1 MEHLDCIIYI
11 NKTFEEAKALSV
23 NGEVVITGDT
33 YHDKIDHV
41 IEGFFY
47 GLDYVIINGAQY
59 SYSKSEKEIGADD
72 VMFEA
77 CEFYDDEGNGDD

>member
-23 NGEVVITGDT
+23 NGEIVITGDA
-33 YHDKIDHV
+33 YHDKIDNV

-77 CEFYDDEGNGDD
+77 CEFYDEGNGDD

>member
-1 MEHLDCIIYI
+1 MKHLDCIIYT

-23 NGEVVITGDT
+23 NGEIVIIGNA
-33 YHDKIDHV
+33 YHDKIDHI

-47 GLDYVIINGAQY
+47 GLDYVITNGAQY

-72 VMFEA
+72 AMFEA
-77 CEFYDDEGNGDD
+77 CDFYDGYDGD

>member
-1 MEHLDCIIYI
+1 MKHLDCIIYT
-11 NKTFEEAKALSV
+11 NKTFEEEKALSV
-23 NGEVVITGDT
+23 NGEIVITGDA
-33 YHDKIDHV
+33 YHDKIDNV

-72 VMFEA
+72 AMFEV
-77 CEFYDDEGNGDD
+77 CKFYDEGNGDD